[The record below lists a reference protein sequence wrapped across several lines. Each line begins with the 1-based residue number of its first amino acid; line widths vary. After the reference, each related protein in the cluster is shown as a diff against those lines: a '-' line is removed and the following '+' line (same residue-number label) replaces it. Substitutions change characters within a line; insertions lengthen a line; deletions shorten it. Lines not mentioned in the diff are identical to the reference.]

1 MLFKS
6 PAQMEFIIKS
16 KVDGSLMESSLRLV
30 RQEMPSHFQSGLHLV
45 SVERFLAGFPEAVV
59 QGAGT
64 DKMRLRHFPGSVKKS
79 EDLTGSACILPLPAG
94 QRAACPRKLYAVL
107 RFHTKA
113 G

>member
-64 DKMRLRHFPGSVKKS
+64 DKMRLRHFPGSVKS
-79 EDLTGSACILPLPAG
+79 
-94 QRAACPRKLYAVL
+94 L
-107 RFHTKA
+107 RI
-113 G
+113 

>member
-1 MLFKS
+1 MLFKG

-45 SVERFLAGFPEAVV
+45 SVERFLAGFPVV

-64 DKMRLRHFPGSVKKS
+64 DKMRLRHFPGSVKS
-79 EDLTGSACILPLPAG
+79 
-94 QRAACPRKLYAVL
+94 L
-107 RFHTKA
+107 RI
-113 G
+113 